1 MNEIYK
7 ESIVEDDLH
16 IHRAMKKI
24 KAMVGKDRNPLD
36 VAKDWIDEVPHLV
49 AVGIEISEIQELEQN
64 VAKYGSIENWLSA
77 ERTKENTS
85 TRKLDDDAREVV
97 ERLRGIGTSLM
108 ENGACCWTEIV
119 NALGTNSC
127 DDPTLLST
135 WDNDMTLTRER
146 LIELIER
153 PIHDVDVAAL
163 LELADE
169 MEGIAVPPE
178 GDYERGF
185 YDAWCRAHKRILK
198 AVKGAPKPDTERE
211 AEAGEPNRL
220 AHLNLAELAAAEW
233 VEDHGGLDVVRDLAK
248 MDEFVAALAIDLG
261 VSDDVGCGDELR
273 AAIKAELDKRLMP
286 CDLTWPRWD
295 DGCPVTRDD
304 SPNDAVGVLLALDGS
319 YYSLFDSPDFAVDP
333 IEQRVKRPE
342 PDLSKGEMEREA
354 DGRFP
359 VRTHIVGRP
368 LRSIA
373 VRRIGEGSYAVRGE
387 VPPWRREQGMH
398 IRRSRRWDVLPASR
412 LGW

>member
-273 AAIKAELDKRLMP
+273 AAIKAELDKRLISRSIPSNSASSAPSPIYQREKWRGRQMVGFQSGRTLSG
-286 CDLTWPRWD
+286 DLYDP
-295 DGCPVTRDD
+295 
-304 SPNDAVGVLLALDGS
+304 
-319 YYSLFDSPDFAVDP
+319 SLFDALEKAPTQYEGKCRLGDESRECIFAV
-333 IEQRVKRPE
+333 
-342 PDLSKGEMEREA
+342 RE
-354 DGRFP
+354 DGMFFLQVASDGDDYVLFEGGNVVSAVDVYVRARFS
-359 VRTHIVGRP
+359 GGY
-368 LRSIA
+368 SDEDA
-373 VRRIGEGSYAVRGE
+373 FIG
-387 VPPWRREQGMH
+387 
-398 IRRSRRWDVLPASR
+398 
-412 LGW
+412 